1 MINNLNQIIQ
11 DAVNKGLLQK
21 VTSSQQLDSSEIA
34 IDGESYINFGS
45 CSYLGLEY
53 HNELK
58 QAVKDTVDK
67 FGTQFSTSRTYLSVG
82 LYEDLECQLRKIFKK
97 PVIASASTT
106 LGHLATLPVIIN
118 ANDAVILDFQVHSS
132 VQMTAQILKAN
143 KIPVSLVPHNNMEA
157 LENKIKQLSAKHDKV
172 WYLADGVYSMY
183 GDYAPLGKLEE
194 LLNTYES
201 FHLYIDDAHGMGW
214 IGENGCGY
222 VKSQMEHHDK
232 MVLATSLNKSFAA
245 SGGVLVFPNQ
255 EMYQKVKNCGTTL
268 IFSGPIQPPML
279 GAGIASA
286 KLHQSEELVKLQ
298 NELKDKIA
306 YTNQKLDALELPQ
319 YQKTDSPLFFIPIGL
334 PKMILNII
342 KRMKKR
348 GFYVNS
354 AGYPATPIKKGGVR
368 FMITNNLSNEQID
381 QMLIALKEEYIQG
394 LFEEGSSPSYVAKQF
409 KLPVFMQEEEALFEH
424 LNADS
429 FFIEEYY
436 SSIDKISKKEWDALF
451 TSDSINSYEN
461 LKLQEQSFK
470 NNYLPEDNWDINY
483 HIIRD
488 LKGTVVVAS
497 VYSLSIMMDDL
508 MASSVVSEKL
518 KKLREHDPY
527 YLTSKTLLLGT
538 PFTKGSCLFIDYK
551 HDDWTE
557 ALKKHLAYLQLISE
571 KNDVSKIIVRE
582 FDKAT
587 YTKIESYMM
596 DLGFLGFDFPENYIL
611 PSLEW
616 TNEDEYLSSLG
627 QKYRYSL
634 RKEILAKQDNFIV
647 DFNSPNSQV
656 EEQRIYELYE
666 SVYEKSTDISVFKL
680 PFEFFK
686 NIFTNPY
693 YDIIKVYAKDV
704 PNKMIGV
711 MISLVNN
718 DVYNAQL
725 VGVDYNDNVD
735 SGVYKQLLYLSV
747 KRAKELS
754 CEQVDFGYTTG
765 LEKKKVGA
773 KAEVKKGFIMAFN
786 HDAFMEMELLK

>member
-1 MINNLNQIIQ
+1 M
-11 DAVNKGLLQK
+11 
-21 VTSSQQLDSSEIA
+21 
-34 IDGESYINFGS
+34 
-45 CSYLGLEY
+45 
-53 HNELK
+53 
-58 QAVKDTVDK
+58 
-67 FGTQFSTSRTYLSVG
+67 
-82 LYEDLECQLRKIFKK
+82 
-97 PVIASASTT
+97 
-106 LGHLATLPVIIN
+106 
-118 ANDAVILDFQVHSS
+118 
-132 VQMTAQILKAN
+132 
-143 KIPVSLVPHNNMEA
+143 
-157 LENKIKQLSAKHDKV
+157 
-172 WYLADGVYSMY
+172 
-183 GDYAPLGKLEE
+183 
-194 LLNTYES
+194 
-201 FHLYIDDAHGMGW
+201 
-214 IGENGCGY
+214 
-222 VKSQMEHHDK
+222 
-232 MVLATSLNKSFAA
+232 
-245 SGGVLVFPNQ
+245 
-255 EMYQKVKNCGTTL
+255 
-268 IFSGPIQPPML
+268 
-279 GAGIASA
+279 
-286 KLHQSEELVKLQ
+286 
-298 NELKDKIA
+298 
-306 YTNQKLDALELPQ
+306 
-319 YQKTDSPLFFIPIGL
+319 
-334 PKMILNII
+334 
-342 KRMKKR
+342 
-348 GFYVNS
+348 
-354 AGYPATPIKKGGVR
+354 
-368 FMITNNLSNEQID
+368 
-381 QMLIALKEEYIQG
+381 
-394 LFEEGSSPSYVAKQF
+394 
-409 KLPVFMQEEEALFEH
+409 
-424 LNADS
+424 
-429 FFIEEYY
+429 
-436 SSIDKISKKEWDALF
+436 
-451 TSDSINSYEN
+451 
-461 LKLQEQSFK
+461 
-470 NNYLPEDNWDINY
+470 
-483 HIIRD
+483 
-488 LKGTVVVAS
+488 AS

-518 KKLREHDPY
+518 KKLRENDPY

-611 PSLEW
+611 PSMEW

-686 NIFTNPY
+686 NIFTHPY
-693 YDIIKVYAKDV
+693 YDIIKVYAKNV